1 MKITILTFGT
11 AGDVVPYVT
20 LALGLEKRG
29 FNVVLAAPS
38 NFEEY
43 IKNSGL
49 TYHPIYGN
57 LQEILESE
65 QGKKWMAAGNAKSF
79 LKEMGKITYKNRYAM
94 QRDTLAAC
102 EGANLVIAGTLMGY
116 NAAIISAK
124 LKIPLIIAYVNPA
137 FYSTKEFPH
146 FMVAPKSLY
155 FGFLNS
161 LSYTIVFKFAA
172 ASVAKE
178 ITEWCTAL
186 GLNTSAKSILKKI
199 IEQNVPVLNG
209 YSTSILPNPA
219 DWPGHVITSGVWKKD
234 NSNKIPN
241 EPSPELH
248 AWIRNGTPPVYFGFG
263 SMPVL
268 DPEAMWKMVAEI
280 CEELNVRAIINAG
293 WSNIKGIKS
302 NDAVHVIQWADLE
315 WLFPQCSCIVHH
327 GGIGTTHLSLEAGVP
342 TLICSIFAD
351 QPFWGERL
359 IKLGV
364 GKHIRFKEL
373 SKEKIIKA
381 LKELQNEETRKKV
394 AVLGKQLKAENGL
407 TIALDFIEQRI
418 HTAPV
423 INLD

>member
-1 MKITILTFGT
+1 MKITILTFGS
-11 AGDVVPYVT
+11 AGDVVPYVA

-29 FNVVLAAPS
+29 FSVVLAAPS
-38 NFEEY
+38 NFEKY

-57 LQEILESE
+57 MQEILDSE
-65 QGKKWMAAGNAKSF
+65 QGKKWMAAGNARSF
-79 LKEMGKITYKNRYAM
+79 LKEMGKVTYANRYAM

-102 EGANLVIAGTLMGY
+102 EGADLIIAGTLMGLI
-116 NAAIISAK
+116 AAIISAK
-124 LKIPLIIAYVNPA
+124 LKIPSIIAYVNPA

-161 LSYTIVFKFAA
+161 LSYTIFFKFYV

-186 GLNTSAKSILKKI
+186 GLNTSAKSLLKKV
-199 IEQNVPVLNG
+199 IELKVPMLNG
-209 YSTSILPNPA
+209 YSPSILPNPA
-219 DWPGHVITSGVWKKD
+219 DWPDHVITTGVWKKD

-241 EPSPELH
+241 DPSPELQ
-248 AWIRNGTPPVYFGFG
+248 AWIKNGTPPVYFGFG

-268 DPEAMWKMVAEI
+268 DPAAMWKMVAEI
-280 CEELNVRAIINAG
+280 CEELDVRAIINAG
-293 WSNIKGIKS
+293 WSNTKDIQSKNS
-302 NDAVHVIQWADLE
+302 VFVIEHADLE

-327 GGIGTTHLSLEAGVP
+327 GGVGTTHLSLEAGIP

-351 QPFWGERL
+351 NPLWGER
-359 IKLGV
+359 ITKLGV
-364 GKHIRFKEL
+364 GKHIRFKDL

-394 AVLGKQLKAENGL
+394 AALGEQLKAENGL
-407 TIALDFIEQRI
+407 AIALDFIELRI
-418 HTAPV
+418 HTAPI

>member
-1 MKITILTFGT
+1 MKITILTFGS
-11 AGDVVPYVT
+11 AGDVVPYVA

-29 FNVVLAAPS
+29 FTVVLAAPS

-57 LQEILESE
+57 IQEILDSE
-65 QGKKWMAAGNAKSF
+65 QGKKLIASGNAKSF
-79 LKEMGKITYKNRYAM
+79 AKEMGEITYKNRYEM

-102 EGANLVIAGTLMGY
+102 EGADLIIGGTLMGF

-124 LKIPLIIAYVNPA
+124 LKIPLIDAYVNPA

-146 FMVAPKSLY
+146 FMVAPKNFY

-161 LSYTIVFKFAA
+161 LSYTIFFNAYA
-172 ASVAKE
+172 ASVARE
-178 ITEWCTAL
+178 VTEWCTTL

-199 IEQNVPVLNG
+199 IEQKVPVLNG

-219 DWPGHVITSGVWKKD
+219 DWPDHVITSGVWKKD

-241 EPSPELH
+241 DPSPELQ

-293 WSNIKGIKS
+293 WSNTKGVQL
-302 NDAVHVIQWADLE
+302 NDDVFVIQNADLE

-327 GGIGTTHLSLEAGVP
+327 GGVGTTHLSLEAGVP

-351 QPFWGERL
+351 NPFWGER
-359 IKLGV
+359 ITKLGV

-394 AVLGKQLKAENGL
+394 AALGKQLKDENGL
-407 TIALDFIEQRI
+407 EIALDFIEQRI
-418 HTAPV
+418 HTTP
-423 INLD
+423 ILHLD